1 MSRVEKVQKT
11 VTFDG
16 LLLEEILAYKATLE
30 TMAQVKIEFSQVINS
45 LCRIGIREAGDKE

>member
-16 LLLEEILAYKATLE
+16 LLLEEIMAYKATLE